1 MEAEES
7 PAETR
12 RARYSSPGSN
22 LNERV
27 RKIEK
32 MKKCDEYRAE
42 LVKAGLST
50 TAIDGILKI
59 SGDAYTEFSTKYGKC
74 PNFQDAIENVTRLI
88 LNLEKFMKTQTKED
102 QEKYMAYVEEKKKEY
117 DN

>member
-1 MEAEES
+1 MFKLTLVLAVIAGLACATPS
-7 PAETR
+7 RPT
-12 RARYSSPGSN
+12 G
-22 LNERV
+22 
-27 RKIEK
+27 
-32 MKKCDEYRAE
+32 DEYRAE

-50 TAIDGILKI
+50 PAIDGILKI

-102 QEKYMAYVEEKKKEY
+102 QEKYMAYVEEKKKEF